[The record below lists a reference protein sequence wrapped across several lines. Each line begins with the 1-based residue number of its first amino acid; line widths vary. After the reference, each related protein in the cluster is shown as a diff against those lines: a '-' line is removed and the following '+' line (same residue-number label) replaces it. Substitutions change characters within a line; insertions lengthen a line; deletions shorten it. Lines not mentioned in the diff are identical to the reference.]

1 MKNFLPLLAP
11 LLLCV
16 SCVAPTPQSRIARN
30 PQWFASLTPREKHL
44 VEQGQLSRGMP
55 PEAVLLAWGEPSR
68 RYQGEQSGK
77 PMERWDYTT
86 REVDPWDSPFV
97 GSFYDPY
104 GPYPYRGYGYGFG
117 MGAGMSS
124 LPVLRARV
132 TFIRN
137 RVDSWER
144 RN

>member
-1 MKNFLPLLAP
+1 MKNFLPLLVPVA
-11 LLLCV
+11 LCV

-30 PQWFASLTPREKHL
+30 PQWFANLNSREKHL
-44 VEQGQLSRGMP
+44 VEQGQVSRGMP

-77 PMERWDYTT
+77 PMERWDYIT
-86 REVDPWDSPFV
+86 READPWDSPFA
-97 GSFYDPY
+97 GPFYDPY
-104 GPYPYRGYGYGFG
+104 GPYPYRGYGFG
-117 MGAGMSS
+117 LGAGVSS

-132 TFIRN
+132 TFIGN